1 MFIIAKEE
9 GEFCDQITERRIE
22 NNLAGSGGKGYNS
35 REEHRKRAVVILP
48 EGKEESI
55 MAGKTAVSCETC
67 TYYTFDEDYEEYVC
81 DMDMDE
87 DEYIR
92 LISDSHYECPYY
104 RNGDDYRIVRKQ
116 M

>member
-1 MFIIAKEE
+1 M
-9 GEFCDQITERRIE
+9 
-22 NNLAGSGGKGYNS
+22 
-35 REEHRKRAVVILP
+35 ILP

-67 TYYTFDEDYEEYVC
+67 TYYTFDEDYEEYVY

>member
-1 MFIIAKEE
+1 M
-9 GEFCDQITERRIE
+9 
-22 NNLAGSGGKGYNS
+22 
-35 REEHRKRAVVILP
+35 ILP

-55 MAGKTAVSCETC
+55 MAGKTAVNCETC

>member
-1 MFIIAKEE
+1 
-9 GEFCDQITERRIE
+9 
-22 NNLAGSGGKGYNS
+22 
-35 REEHRKRAVVILP
+35 
-48 EGKEESI
+48 

-104 RNGDDYRIVRKQ
+104 RNGGRLPDRQEADVNFLSLFHRNCLKSVLK
-116 M
+116 

>member
-1 MFIIAKEE
+1 MDRKFQEENDIIIKYE
-9 GEFCDQITERRIE
+9 
-22 NNLAGSGGKGYNS
+22 
-35 REEHRKRAVVILP
+35 
-48 EGKEESI
+48 
-55 MAGKTAVSCETC
+55 
-67 TYYTFDEDYEEYVC
+67 YYTFDEDYEEYVC

>member
-1 MFIIAKEE
+1 M
-9 GEFCDQITERRIE
+9 
-22 NNLAGSGGKGYNS
+22 
-35 REEHRKRAVVILP
+35 ILP

-55 MAGKTAVSCETC
+55 TAGKTAVSCETC
-67 TYYTFDEDYEEYVC
+67 TYYTFYEDYEEYVC